1 MEAAKAFAV
10 TGETM
15 DIIIERIRTG
25 QLISP
30 ALFIDIITEKC
41 QLINSH
47 FLNVRDHLKIVTN
60 ASSTTG
66 NSNIS

>member
-15 DIIIERIRTG
+15 DVIIERIRTG

-41 QLINSH
+41 RLINSH
-47 FLNVRDHLKIVTN
+47 FLNQRDHLKIVTN
-60 ASSTTG
+60 VIKYDG